1 MWRGRVL
8 CFIIL
13 FGSPLTSIAAEEG
26 APAVAGAQPDSELA
40 EIIGTAQKRSERV
53 TDVPL
58 SITAVS
64 SDELARQGVTSASDL
79 ERVVPGF
86 TFQPSSRD
94 EPVYAIRVKETTK
107 AYPAGPWTDLPY
119 LQDRGEH
126 RRRLLAE
133 RAARLSAMIPSDLH
147 FAPSS
152 SMGKACGLF
161 GRTSVDSTSIQAIIR
176 CRARM
181 SRISCCCL
189 IRRRDASF
197 GAALPRYRIL
207 TSCSSKPARRCGRV
221 ESSYSRLRSRARDL
235 SGLSRRS
242 CSS

>member
-64 SDELARQGVTSASDL
+64 GDELAGQGVTSASDL
-79 ERVVPGF
+79 VRVVPGF

-94 EPVYAIRVKETTK
+94 EPVYAIRVKEEITK

-119 LQDRGEH
+119 LQDRGEY

-133 RAARLSAMIPSDLH
+133 RAARLSAMIHQRPALRAVIFYGESLRPVWSDI
-147 FAPSS
+147 
-152 SMGKACGLF
+152 CGLNF
-161 GRTSVDSTSIQAIIR
+161 DPGAIIR

-197 GAALPRYRIL
+197 GAALPR
-207 TSCSSKPARRCGRV
+207 
-221 ESSYSRLRSRARDL
+221 
-235 SGLSRRS
+235 
-242 CSS
+242 

>member
-119 LQDRGEH
+119 LQDRGEY

-133 RAARLSAMIPSDLH
+133 RAARLSAMIPQRPALRAVIFYGESLRPVWSDI
-147 FAPSS
+147 
-152 SMGKACGLF
+152 CGLNF
-161 GRTSVDSTSIQAIIR
+161 DPGDYSLQ
-176 CRARM
+176 ARM
-181 SRISCCCL
+181 SRIS
-189 IRRRDASF
+189 
-197 GAALPRYRIL
+197 
-207 TSCSSKPARRCGRV
+207 
-221 ESSYSRLRSRARDL
+221 
-235 SGLSRRS
+235 
-242 CSS
+242 

>member
-119 LQDRGEH
+119 LQDRGEY

-133 RAARLSAMIPSDLH
+133 RAARLSAMIPQRPALRAVIFYGESLRPVWSDI
-147 FAPSS
+147 
-152 SMGKACGLF
+152 CGLNF
-161 GRTSVDSTSIQAIIR
+161 DPGDYSLQAEDEPYFVLLPHPTAR
-176 CRARM
+176 RVLRRGAPPLPDTNFLFEQAGEALRARG
-181 SRISCCCL
+181 IEL
-189 IRRRDASF
+189 
-197 GAALPRYRIL
+197 
-207 TSCSSKPARRCGRV
+207 
-221 ESSYSRLRSRARDL
+221 
-235 SGLSRRS
+235 
-242 CSS
+242 